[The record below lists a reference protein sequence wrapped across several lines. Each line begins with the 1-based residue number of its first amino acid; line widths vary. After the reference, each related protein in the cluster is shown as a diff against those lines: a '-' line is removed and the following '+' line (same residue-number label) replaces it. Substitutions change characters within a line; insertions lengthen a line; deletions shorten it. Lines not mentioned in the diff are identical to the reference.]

1 MLAKAKLPTGIVV
14 IRVDKIHNS
23 PRVIEGECIYSTCP
37 LNKEG
42 SYAKNWDADVF
53 ETEADYWDGDE
64 TDKIN
69 Y

>member
-1 MLAKAKLPTGIVV
+1 MLFRSID
-14 IRVDKIHNS
+14 RFNDKHKTFEGVCIH
-23 PRVIEGECIYSTCP
+23 STCP

>member
-1 MLAKAKLPTGIVV
+1 MLAQAKLPTGIVV
-14 IRVDKIHNS
+14 IRVDKIN
-23 PRVIEGECIYSTCP
+23 PKYKMFEGECIHSTCP

-53 ETEADYWDGDE
+53 ETEADHWDGDE